1 MTVDTSEKVSEV
13 DFAPES
19 VAEEVIQNIKT
30 LLSTFKGQVPLDR
43 GFGISIN
50 VMDLPVRR
58 AMAKLQI
65 EILESIQDYEP
76 RASVKSI
83 SFKTDSI
90 SEGILVPVVE
100 VEIDE

>member
-1 MTVDTSEKVSEV
+1 MLIDLGENTDNVN
-13 DFAPES
+13 FAPAT
-19 VAEEVIQNIKT
+19 VAEEIMQNIKT

-50 VMDLPVRR
+50 VMDLPPKR

-76 RASVKSI
+76 RAEVRSI
-83 SFKTDSI
+83 SFKTDRI
-90 SEGILVPVVE
+90 AEGILIPVVE
-100 VEIDE
+100 VDINE